1 MEGTAVEA
9 ARSRFEQAMEEQA
22 RAQARNG
29 HIAEWKNVFGPS
41 FDVLAGE
48 HVSTAVLR
56 HQDAARTA
64 ALHVYCMEKRK
75 SHFRYTISP
84 TLTRR
89 TFRLV

>member
-1 MEGTAVEA
+1 MEA
-9 ARSRFEQAMEEQA
+9 ARSRLAQAMEEHA

-41 FDVLAGE
+41 FDVRAGE

-64 ALHVYCMEKRK
+64 WEWGAAQRCDFNKNL
-75 SHFRYTISP
+75 P
-84 TLTRR
+84 
-89 TFRLV
+89 RLS

>member
-41 FDVLAGE
+41 FL
-48 HVSTAVLR
+48 
-56 HQDAARTA
+56 
-64 ALHVYCMEKRK
+64 LHFAEKVTKNSAIFDMRG
-75 SHFRYTISP
+75 P
-84 TLTRR
+84 LTY
-89 TFRLV
+89 